1 MCKYSTFRNRLSSMC
16 LECTLGEGFITELME
31 LPRHSSK
38 GKKQKEIITA
48 TITPSKRLMMKN
60 HIPFCFLRPSIQ
72 RYDFPV
78 SIFVVDNWQKASTNF
93 KKQIGFNSCLIQ
105 DAPSSNGIYFKGSA
119 KHDCLYWPQN
129 KSKLSLA
136 SKSHSRFNYF
146 HISLSRSSKPG
157 RSQSCVKWIMNVT
170 RPWTQHSMQALNV
183 KTHMVYHGGLSL
195 PSLSTI
201 NGNPFPLKNQL
212 LLGQKFLTAFLYQHQ
227 GLGHVICFCPRVIHA
242 TLSKL

>member
-1 MCKYSTFRNRLSSMC
+1 
-16 LECTLGEGFITELME
+16 
-31 LPRHSSK
+31 
-38 GKKQKEIITA
+38 
-48 TITPSKRLMMKN
+48 MMKN

-78 SIFVVDNWQKASTNF
+78 SIFVVDNWHKASTNF
-93 KKQIGFNSCLIQ
+93 KKQIGFNSCLFQ
-105 DAPSSNGIYFKGSA
+105 DAPSSNGIYLKGSA
-119 KHDCLYWPQN
+119 KHDCLYWLPLLTPKQIQI
-129 KSKLSLA
+129 SLA
-136 SKSHSRFNYF
+136 SKSQSRFNYF
-146 HISLSRSSKPG
+146 HISLSRSSKPS
-157 RSQSCVKWIMNVT
+157 RSQSCVQWIMIVT
-170 RPWTQHSMQALNV
+170 RQWTQHSKQALNV

-227 GLGHVICFCPRVIHA
+227 GLGRVICFCTRVVHA